1 MPTNPTNKD
10 QNSVFSRIN
19 YLEKQ
24 KLDPKKTEK
33 EIKILDLRIDNLFEM
48 LRDDQEEFKKGGVAN
63 GKAIMKAR
71 GGTFKGTF

>member
-24 KLDPKKTEK
+24 KNDPKRTEK
-33 EIKILDLRIDNLFEM
+33 EIKVLDLRIDNLYEM
-48 LRDDQEEFKKGGVAN
+48 LRDDQEQFN
-63 GKAIMKAR
+63 S
-71 GGTFKGTF
+71 TFCQLLYLSQYFFAPWFQ